1 MKILEKNFEDF
12 YNTFILH
19 LKACFLLLNT
29 QRLRMSLR
37 EVEYGL
43 MDIGKA
49 IARYRKQKPLTQAEL
64 AAILDV
70 HQTQIARWETGRSEP
85 RKDYIEK
92 ICMALEITTDQLF
105 TAEPHDFGELED
117 RELRALLFEVPNLSQ
132 RHQQTL
138 KNILQD
144 MVKLNRFQE
153 VMQG

>member
-1 MKILEKNFEDF
+1 MK
-12 YNTFILH
+12 
-19 LKACFLLLNT
+19 
-29 QRLRMSLR
+29 
-37 EVEYGL
+37 EVEDMVD

-64 AAILDV
+64 AELLDV

-92 ICMALEITTDQLF
+92 ICEALEITADQLF
-105 TAEPHDFGELED
+105 ASEPHDFGDLKD
-117 RELRALLFEVPNLSQ
+117 RELRALLFEVPNLSD

-138 KNILQD
+138 KSILQD
-144 MVKLNRFQE
+144 MIKLSRFQE